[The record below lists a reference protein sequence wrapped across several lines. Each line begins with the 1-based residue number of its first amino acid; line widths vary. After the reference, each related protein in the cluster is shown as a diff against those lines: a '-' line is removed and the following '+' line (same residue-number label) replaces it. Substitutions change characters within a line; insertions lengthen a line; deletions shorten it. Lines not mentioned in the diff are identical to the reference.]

1 MADDAIASATARD
14 PSLTGEGTTDAN
26 ALDQVPSRVNTMDDF
41 LNGGY
46 FAGFPDIPELEDSMR
61 TPETSNS
68 GNVSPLSSTDTNML
82 EDVPTK
88 ESSNEPTTA
97 TPAPVSDN
105 PLDAPDGPRPEA
117 EDADGQ
123 DDEEMGGV
131 DDTKKENGE
140 GAEPADPEAQAKADL
155 QSAARS
161 HFVTQTY
168 ATIIPSYA
176 TWFDMRYIDYRE
188 RKALPEF
195 FNGRNRSKTP
205 AVYRDYRDFMI
216 NTYRLNPSEYLTVTA
231 CRRNLAGDVCAIMR
245 VHAFLEQWGLIN
257 YQVDPQERPSN
268 IGPPFTGHFRVTV
281 DTPRGLQPFQPGP
294 GSKTTDGKQ
303 LTATDRAASQQPT
316 AKSETKSLAGR
327 NIYEANGKEAS
338 AEPKASN
345 SEGAANGPV
354 DVKDLEAAAK
364 EPMKVINCFS
374 CGVECTRVHFHE
386 TKPSEQP
393 GQMKAAGGL
402 KRDLCPRC
410 FVEGNFP
417 SGTSSADFTKI
428 SNSENSATAE
438 TEEKWTEEETLLLLE
453 GLEEFD
459 DDWNRVA
466 DHVQTKTREQ
476 CVMKF
481 LQLEIEDKYIE
492 ADLPESQSAAP
503 STKFLRDLEYLSEGR
518 APIHHA
524 DNPILSVV
532 SFLAGLAPANVT
544 EAAVASGRSV
554 GEMKRIL
561 QEKINKAPTA
571 PSEKGKE
578 KEGSQSTP
586 AATASDMKPEGGDA
600 MDVDASAESTA
611 VATRESDSSSANPLA
626 TLPFALSAARSSAL
640 ASHEERHITRLVSGA
655 VNLQLQK
662 LQLKLAHFNDFEKLL
677 SAERRDLQRR
687 RQQLFMDRLNFQ
699 RRVRALEDATKRIS
713 SSMGGQGLPGSM
725 SNEDAVQALTE
736 AMRMFGVGKGED
748 SMGVKR
754 DSVDADVAQPIT
766 EGTEGY
772 SKVEI

>member
-1 MADDAIASATARD
+1 MA
-14 PSLTGEGTTDAN
+14 
-26 ALDQVPSRVNTMDDF
+26 SRPADEDLLNDF
-41 LNGGY
+41 I
-46 FAGFPDIPELEDSMR
+46 D
-61 TPETSNS
+61 TS
-68 GNVSPLSSTDTNML
+68 ML
-82 EDVPTK
+82 EDPAIK
-88 ESSNEPTTA
+88 ESSHEPSTA
-97 TPAPVSDN
+97 TPAAVADN
-105 PLDAPDGPRPEA
+105 PLDAPDGPRPDA

-123 DDEEMGGV
+123 EDEEMGGV
-131 DDTKKENGE
+131 DDAKKEKEGE
-140 GAEPADPEAQAKADL
+140 PAEAADPEAQAKADL

-161 HFVTQTY
+161 HFVAQTY

-294 GSKTTDGKQ
+294 GSKVTDGKQ
-303 LTATDRAASQQPT
+303 NAATDRAASQQPT

-338 AEPKASN
+338 AEPKDKTAN
-345 SEGAANGPV
+345 GEGATNGGSA

-364 EPMKVINCFS
+364 EPLKVINCFS

-393 GQMKAAGGL
+393 GQTKSVGGL

-428 SNSENSATAE
+428 SNPESSAVAE
-438 TEEKWTEEETLLLLE
+438 AVEKWTEEETLLLLE

-492 ADLPESQSAAP
+492 ADLPETQSAAP
-503 STKFLRDLEYLSEGR
+503 SAKFLRDLEYLSEGR
-518 APIHHA
+518 VPIHHA

-561 QEKINKAPTA
+561 QDKINKAPTA

-578 KEGSQSTP
+578 KEGEKSTP
-586 AATASDMKPEGGDA
+586 ATDIKPEGGDA
-600 MDVDASAESTA
+600 MDVDAAQDDSTA
-611 VATRESDSSSANPLA
+611 LVTKDSTSSSNDSNPLV
-626 TLPFALSAARSSAL
+626 TLPFALSAARSTAL
-640 ASHEERHITRLVSGA
+640 ASHEERHITRLVSGS

-699 RRVRALEDATKRIS
+699 RRVRQLEEATKKIS
-713 SSMGGQGLPGSM
+713 SNLGGQGLPGSL

-736 AMRMFGVGKGED
+736 AMRMFGVGKGEENI
-748 SMGVKR
+748 SGVQR
-754 DSVDADVAQPIT
+754 DGSDAAAQPIA
-766 EGTEGY
+766 EGGEGY
-772 SKVEI
+772 GKLEI

>member
-1 MADDAIASATARD
+1 MADDATASATAQD
-14 PSLTGEGTTDAN
+14 PSLAGEGATDTS
-26 ALDQVPSRVNTMDDF
+26 ALDQDM
-41 LNGGY
+41 
-46 FAGFPDIPELEDSMR
+46 LEDS
-61 TPETSNS
+61 
-68 GNVSPLSSTDTNML
+68 VI
-82 EDVPTK
+82 K
-88 ESSNEPTTA
+88 ESSREASAT

-105 PLDAPDGPRPEA
+105 PLDAPDGPRPDA

-131 DDTKKENGE
+131 DDTKKEKDTD
-140 GAEPADPEAQAKADL
+140 GAEVVDAEAQAKAEL

-176 TWFDMRYIDYRE
+176 TWFDMRYVDYRE

-195 FNGRNRSKTP
+195 FNNRNRSKTP

-294 GSKTTDGKQ
+294 GSKVTDGKQ
-303 LTATDRAASQQPT
+303 HAGTDRAASQQPT

-338 AEPKASN
+338 AEPKP
-345 SEGAANGPV
+345 ANGETIANGSSA

-364 EPMKVINCFS
+364 EPLKVINCFS

-386 TKPSEQP
+386 TKPAEQP
-393 GQMKAAGGL
+393 GQTKSAGGL

-417 SGTSSADFTKI
+417 SGTSSADFAKI
-428 SNSENSATAE
+428 SNPEYSAVADA
-438 TEEKWTEEETLLLLE
+438 EEKWTEEEVLLLLE

-466 DHVQTKTREQ
+466 DHVSTKTREQ

-492 ADLPESQSAAP
+492 ADLPPAESAAP
-503 STKFLRDLEYLSEGR
+503 SRKFLRDLEYLSEGR
-518 APIHHA
+518 VPIHHA

-554 GEMKRIL
+554 TEMRRIL

-578 KEGSQSTP
+578 KEGDS
-586 AATASDMKPEGGDA
+586 ATATSEVKPESGDA
-600 MDVDASAESTA
+600 MDVDAAEDSTA
-611 VATRESDSSSANPLA
+611 LATKDATATSDSNPLA

-640 ASHEERHITRLVSGA
+640 ASHEERHITRLVSGT

-699 RRVRALEDATKRIS
+699 RRVRALEEATKKITS
-713 SSMGGQGLPGSM
+713 NMGGQGLPGSL
-725 SNEDAVQALTE
+725 SPEEAVEKLTE
-736 AMRMFGVGKGED
+736 AMKMFGVGKGDD
-748 SMGVKR
+748 SMGVKQ
-754 DSVDADVAQPIT
+754 DSVDGGVQPVA
-766 EGTEGY
+766 EGAEGY
-772 SKVEI
+772 SKLEI

>member
-1 MADDAIASATARD
+1 MADDATAGVTARD
-14 PSLTGEGTTDAN
+14 PSLTGEGATDVN
-26 ALDQVPSRVNTMDDF
+26 ALDQ
-41 LNGGY
+41 
-46 FAGFPDIPELEDSMR
+46 
-61 TPETSNS
+61 
-68 GNVSPLSSTDTNML
+68 DTNML
-82 EDVPTK
+82 EDAPAK
-88 ESSNEPTTA
+88 ESSNEPATA
-97 TPAPVSDN
+97 TPAQVSDN

-131 DDTKKENGE
+131 EDAKKENGE

-294 GSKTTDGKQ
+294 GSKVTDGKQ
-303 LTATDRAASQQPT
+303 LTATDRAASAQPT

-338 AEPKASN
+338 AEPKTAN
-345 SEGAANGPV
+345 GEGAANGPV

-428 SNSENSATAE
+428 SNPDNSAAAE

-503 STKFLRDLEYLSEGR
+503 STKFLRDLDYLSEGR
-518 APIHHA
+518 VPIHHA

-544 EAAVASGRSV
+544 EAAVASERSV

-578 KEGSQSTP
+578 KEGEQSTP
-586 AATASDMKPEGGDA
+586 AATASDMKPESGDA
-600 MDVDASAESTA
+600 MDVDPSADSTA
-611 VATRESDSSSANPLA
+611 VATRESDSSNANPLA

-725 SNEDAVQALTE
+725 SNEEAVQALTE

-754 DSVDADVAQPIT
+754 DSVDADVAQPIA
-766 EGTEGY
+766 EGAEGY

>member
-1 MADDAIASATARD
+1 MADEATASASAQD
-14 PSLTGEGTTDAN
+14 PALAGEGAADSNAIDQDTTM
-26 ALDQVPSRVNTMDDF
+26 V
-41 LNGGY
+41 
-46 FAGFPDIPELEDSMR
+46 EDSA
-61 TPETSNS
+61 
-68 GNVSPLSSTDTNML
+68 V
-82 EDVPTK
+82 K
-88 ESSNEPTTA
+88 ESSNDPATA

-123 DDEEMGGV
+123 EDEEMGGV
-131 DDTKKENGE
+131 DDNKKENGE
-140 GAEPADPEAQAKADL
+140 GAEATDPEAQAKADL

-294 GSKTTDGKQ
+294 GSKVTEGKQ
-303 LTATDRAASQQPT
+303 LTVTDRAASQQPT

-327 NIYEANGKEAS
+327 NIYEPNGKEAS
-338 AEPKASN
+338 AEPKAANGES
-345 SEGAANGPV
+345 AANGGSV

-364 EPMKVINCFS
+364 ESTKVINCFS

-393 GQMKAAGGL
+393 GQTKTVGGL

-417 SGTSSADFTKI
+417 AGTSSVDFTKI
-428 SNSENSATAE
+428 SNPESSATAE

-481 LQLEIEDKYIE
+481 LQLEIEDKYVE

-503 STKFLRDLEYLSEGR
+503 SAKFLNDLQYLSEGR
-518 APIHHA
+518 VPIHHA

-544 EAAVASGRSV
+544 EAAVASSRSV

-561 QEKINKAPTA
+561 QDKINKAPTA

-578 KEGSQSTP
+578 KEGEQSTP
-586 AATASDMKPEGGDA
+586 AATASDMKPESGDA
-600 MDVDASAESTA
+600 MDVDTA
-611 VATRESDSSSANPLA
+611 VATKDTTSSDGSNPLV

-655 VNLQLQK
+655 VNMQLQK

-713 SSMGGQGLPGSM
+713 SNLGGQGLPGSM
-725 SNEDAVQALTE
+725 SSEDAVQALTE

-754 DSVDADVAQPIT
+754 DSVDADVAQPIA
-766 EGTEGY
+766 EGAEGY